1 MVVCRQLD
9 LVACTGNNDSTTE
22 PRNYLPFTNLLRESS
37 ILGDPNGAIS
47 ISILRFSESRLIGNG
62 EFRGRLCRYVA
73 RVCLTSSNTG
83 SQEPAIS
90 LKYSDFIASV
100 ST

>member
-1 MVVCRQLD
+1 MCGGVLPRPLD
-9 LVACTGNNDSTTE
+9 LVGNNDSTFY
-22 PRNYLPFTNLLRESS
+22 RLPTSFEVY
-37 ILGDPNGAIS
+37 LGDPNSAVS

-62 EFRGRLCRYVA
+62 EFRGRLCSPL
-73 RVCLTSSNTG
+73 RVCLTYSDTG

-90 LKYSDFIASV
+90 LKYSDFIPSV